1 MYDVQITM
9 WLCQRVTWWLKAELN
24 RSGGPLVIRIS

>member
-1 MYDVQITM
+1 MYDVRITM

-24 RSGGPLVIRIS
+24 RIAAADRS